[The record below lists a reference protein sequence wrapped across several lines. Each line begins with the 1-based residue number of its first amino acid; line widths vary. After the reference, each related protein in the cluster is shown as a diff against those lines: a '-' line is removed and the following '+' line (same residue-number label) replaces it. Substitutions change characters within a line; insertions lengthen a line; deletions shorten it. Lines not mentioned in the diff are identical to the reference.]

1 MQTLTKMQNN
11 EQHNKNT
18 ELEIDPKYIKDMQTE
33 GLWAASNGDAPEM
46 PTCPYYMMGYD
57 SVKR

>member
-11 EQHNKNT
+11 EQQND
-18 ELEIDPKYIKDMQTE
+18 ELEIDPKYIKDMQIE

-46 PTCPYYMMGYD
+46 PTCPYYMTGYN